1 MGRTQTCELVTS
13 SPGNASAREGLARA
27 FGPGSALARVGD
39 DQDAHMNFQNN
50 FQKNILFS
58 KFVGSPRGRK
68 KKVDV
73 SLNISENFGA
83 EL

>member
-1 MGRTQTCELVTS
+1 MGRRQTCELVTS
-13 SPGNASAREGLARA
+13 SPGNACAREGLARA
-27 FGPGSALARVGD
+27 FGPGSALTRVGD
-39 DQDAHMNFQNN
+39 DQNEHIY
-50 FQKNILFS
+50 FQKYFIL
-58 KFVGSPRGRK
+58 KICRIAEGSK